1 MWLGLTNHFDILT
14 IRDISDSRYISNRD
28 IVVQLYSKLCIS
40 NTLRELLYHH
50 IIQIIVYLN
59 QISYHKN
66 SM

>member
-40 NTLRELLYHH
+40 NTLRECHH
-50 IIQIIVYLN
+50 IIISS
-59 QISYHKN
+59 SYHPDYRIPESN
-66 SM
+66 FLS